1 MSPKQ
6 AKTSNEMPESLKIV
20 TDLMN
25 KIMHKIGELGQRV
38 IFRGEDRCYTNISS
52 SLYRFHKDIF
62 EKDIFEK
69 DILKKEGQ
77 SQSKIMSEIQDTI
90 IDNARSRFK
99 IDPRRDEDILSELQ
113 HYGGKTNFIDFSH
126 DVYIALFFACH
137 GEYESDGRLILY
149 PYNYQNNYKD
159 IVKNNM
165 VKNIR
170 DRDFCFDPKITN
182 NRIIF
187 QKSVFVHAH
196 QGTLAID
203 KDHIIKIEKSYK
215 PKILDYLKKQHHID
229 ENTIYND
236 LPGFIKNENNFGNA
250 QKEFIEG
257 CLAQNEG
264 DQEKAI
270 GHYEKAI
277 EINPYYHEAYN
288 NKGLAHYG
296 LKEYDKAIESYKKV
310 IEIKPDDYGAHYN
323 MGVVYY
329 SLEEYDEAM
338 ECYDKSIELK
348 SDYYGAYNNIGAVYS
363 KLEKNKEAIKWYDK
377 AIDRKDDYHE
387 AYNNKGSAY
396 YELKEYDESMK
407 WYKKAIEIKSDY
419 YKAHYNMSRVYDK
432 LKKYEKV
439 IECYEKMLE
448 INPDAHL
455 IRFSI
460 SLIYKKLE
468 KYEKSIELDKK
479 AELKKDDYEAHY
491 NRGNA
496 HRDLEQYDRA
506 IEWYKK
512 AIEIKP
518 DYYEA
523 HYNRGNAY
531 YDLEKY
537 EKAIECFDKA
547 LEIKPD
553 YYEAYN
559 LMGLAYK
566 GLGEFD
572 RAIECFKKGLEVSPD
587 DDLIRRSMR
596 NNIEYILPHLRI
608 NHREAI
614 KFYKKKIATNSADD
628 KVHYNMGLA
637 YKDLGEYEKAI
648 ECFKKALEIKPD
660 DQGAR
665 YNINSA
671 YAKLGQHGKAAEYFE
686 KGPEILYNKSK
697 SIFD

>member
-1 MSPKQ
+1 MSPNQ
-6 AKTSNEMPESLKIV
+6 AKTSNEEPEGLVIIREIIKKI
-20 TDLMN
+20 
-25 KIMHKIGELGQRV
+25 HKLNGKF
-38 IFRGEDRCYTNISS
+38 IFRGENKHYPNISS
-52 SLYRFHKDIF
+52 SLYRFYF
-62 EKDIFEK
+62 
-69 DILKKEGQ
+69 KKEGQ
-77 SQSKIMSEIQDTI
+77 FDFEPDKLIIKSDFEPDKSLSGFMSEIQNTI
-90 IDNARSRFK
+90 IDKARNHFQ
-99 IDPRRDEDILSELQ
+99 INTRDEDILSELQ
-113 HYGGKTNFIDFSH
+113 HYGGKTNFIDFSR
-126 DVYIALFFACH
+126 DVYIALFFACY
-137 GEYESDGRLILY
+137 GEYENENESDGRLILY
-149 PYNYQNNYKD
+149 PYDENEKKKISQNVKD
-159 IVKNNM
+159 DDFK
-165 VKNIR
+165 KQEK
-170 DRDFCFDPKITN
+170 DFCFEPKKTKETN

-196 QGTLAID
+196 QGILKID
-203 KDHIIKIEKSYK
+203 EKHIINIEKDHK
-215 PKILDYLKKQHHID
+215 PKILDYLKKYCDID

-236 LPGFIKNENNFGNA
+236 LPGFIANPNNFRDFKIYCIQGSL
-250 QKEFIEG
+250 K
-257 CLAQNEG
+257 QNEG
-264 DQEKAI
+264 EYKKSIHREKEVTRCYREAIRFYKKAI
-270 GHYEKAI
+270 DLKKDS
-277 EINPYYHEAYN
+277 NTAYN
-288 NKGLAHYG
+288 
-296 LKEYDKAIESYKKV
+296 D
-310 IEIKPDDYGAHYN
+310 
-323 MGVVYY
+323 MGNVYY

-348 SDYYGAYNNIGAVYS
+348 SDYYGAHNNKGLAYDG
-363 KLEKNKEAIKWYDK
+363 LGQHEKAIKCYKK
-377 AIDRKDDYHE
+377 AIELNPKDYI
-387 AYNNKGSAY
+387 AYNNKGFAY

-419 YKAHYNMSRVYDK
+419 YNAHYNMSRVYDK
-432 LKKYEKV
+432 FKKYEKV

-448 INPDAHL
+448 INPNDNRT
-455 IRFSI
+455 RFSI
-460 SLIYKKLE
+460 GLIYNKLE

-496 HRDLEQYDRA
+496 HRDLQQYDKA

-512 AIEIKP
+512 AIEIKS

-523 HYNRGNAY
+523 YNNKGLAY
-531 YDLEKY
+531 YDLKEY
-537 EKAIECFDKA
+537 EEAIKCFDKA
-547 LEIKPD
+547 IGFKSD

-559 LMGLAYK
+559 LKGLAYK

-660 DQGAR
+660 AQGAR